1 MSYDY
6 AAAEVWIADTGDEL
20 VQGRD
25 YALCERHAASLTPPV
40 GWTLTDSRSP
50 VRPLFANVDVA

>member
-6 AAAEVWIADTGDEL
+6 AAAKVWLDDADEAF
-20 VQGRD
+20 VRGRD
-25 YALCERHAASLTPPV
+25 YPLCEAHAASLTPPV

-50 VRPLFANVDVA
+50 VRPLFLDVDVA